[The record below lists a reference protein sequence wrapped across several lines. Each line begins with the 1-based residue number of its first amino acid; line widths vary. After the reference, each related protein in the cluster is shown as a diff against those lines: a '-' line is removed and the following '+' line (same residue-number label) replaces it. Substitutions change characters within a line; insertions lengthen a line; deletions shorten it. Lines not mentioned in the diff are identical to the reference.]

1 MVRLQKFLADRG
13 IASRRKSEIYITE
26 GRVKVNGEV
35 ITQLGTKVKPDEDVV
50 LFDNKIVGETDRPI
64 YIMLNKPKGYLTTI
78 KDDRNRPTVLDLT
91 KDIKERIF
99 PVGRLDYE
107 TEGLLLLTN
116 DGELAY
122 KLTHP
127 KYEIYKSYEVLVE
140 GVPKESDLNKLR
152 EGIMLDD
159 KTTLPAIIKT
169 QKIYEDTSLYEIK
182 IREGRNRQVRRMFSA
197 IRHPVL
203 NLRRIALDSLKLEE
217 LPVGKYRYLTT
228 KEING
233 LKMIKKNK
241 EE

>member
-1 MVRLQKFLADRG
+1 
-13 IASRRKSEIYITE
+13 
-26 GRVKVNGEV
+26 
-35 ITQLGTKVKPDEDVV
+35 
-50 LFDNKIVGETDRPI
+50 
-64 YIMLNKPKGYLTTI
+64 MLNKPKGYLTTI

-217 LPVGKYRYLTT
+217 LPVGKYRYLTA